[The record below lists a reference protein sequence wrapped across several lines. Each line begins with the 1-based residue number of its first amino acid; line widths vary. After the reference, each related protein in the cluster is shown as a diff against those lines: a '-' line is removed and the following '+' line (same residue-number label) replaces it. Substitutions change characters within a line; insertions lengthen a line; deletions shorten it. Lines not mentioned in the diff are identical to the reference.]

1 MEKIKFAKV
10 KKKELLQALYT
21 YQIVSHS
28 MQDSNIIIKEFNELS
43 FEQRKEIVR
52 KYTEM
57 EETLKSQIVTKDE
70 DLYLTC
76 SLVNLHIIA
85 SKYNIDPSTVCM
97 CISPICKYNEKIIVV

>member
-21 YQIVSHS
+21 YQI
-28 MQDSNIIIKEFNELS
+28 IKEFNELS
-43 FEQRKEIVR
+43 FKQRKEIVR
-52 KYTEM
+52 EYTEM
-57 EETLKSQIVTKDE
+57 EETLKSKIVTKDE